1 MSPAEQ
7 AILATDD
14 ARIAAAKNS
23 DAAALDS
30 IYSDDFQIR
39 LLDFEF
45 FLGRNGHIGGF
56 HSGIKRERFS

>member
-30 IYSDDFQIR
+30 IYADDFQLIT
-39 LLDFEF
+39 
-45 FLGRNGHIGGF
+45 H
-56 HSGIKRERFS
+56 RFGTQ